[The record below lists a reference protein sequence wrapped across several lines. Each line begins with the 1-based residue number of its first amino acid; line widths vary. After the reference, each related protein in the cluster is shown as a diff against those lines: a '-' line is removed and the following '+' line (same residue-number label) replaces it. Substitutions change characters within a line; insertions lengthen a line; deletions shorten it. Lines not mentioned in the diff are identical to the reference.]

1 MVEWICQNI
10 VIQDMS
16 VYDDVNTMVTYYY
29 PYRNEMVRLLLHSF
43 YAIRVSFFISVST
56 RESTLNE
63 RLRSIKRKESRAERR
78 SMKRKA
84 VLKEEV

>member
-1 MVEWICQNI
+1 MVEWICQNT

-43 YAIRVSFFISVST
+43 YAIKVSFFIPKQKHVIQVDGG
-56 RESTLNE
+56 RF
-63 RLRSIKRKESRAERR
+63 
-78 SMKRKA
+78 
-84 VLKEEV
+84 